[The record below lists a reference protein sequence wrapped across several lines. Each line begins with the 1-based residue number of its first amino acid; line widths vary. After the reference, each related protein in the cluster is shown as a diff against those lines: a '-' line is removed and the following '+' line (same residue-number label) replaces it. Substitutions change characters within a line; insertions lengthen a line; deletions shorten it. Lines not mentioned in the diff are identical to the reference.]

1 MKNIFHAEMAL
12 LIRREKEID
21 QELQELGKEFA
32 TWKDRVEL
40 AQKTGR
46 DELAARAQERLDQV
60 RAEASGLRRE
70 QKRLGTMKKQVRYE
84 SRRPSGNEV
93 QRAEAL
99 LESFRQSG
107 LIDPEEAA
115 LATAFENLAKGRPAG
130 DGGTPEAAPAEPAPH
145 SPASDKKSNN
155 LDDLDLDDLENLDL
169 DELEALVSGTNE

>member
-21 QELQELGKEFA
+21 EKLQELSREYA

-40 AQKTGR
+40 AEKTGR
-46 DELAARAQERLDQV
+46 NELAQRAQERLDQV
-60 RAEASGLRRE
+60 RAEASELRSE
-70 QKRLGTMKKQVRYE
+70 QKRLHTMKKKVRYE

-93 QRAEAL
+93 QRAQAL
-99 LESFRQSG
+99 LEGFRQSG

-115 LATAFENLAKGRPAG
+115 LDAAFENLAKGRPAG
-130 DGGTPEAAPAEPAPH
+130 DAPQPSTKSEPAQ
-145 SPASDKKSNN
+145 KSEPGKT

-169 DELEALVSGTNE
+169 DELDALVGGTDK